1 MNRFLEAQEIDF
13 ERALQEV
20 KNGRKISHWMWF
32 IFPQYKGLGSSE
44 TANYYSI
51 QSLDEANEYLNDS
64 TLGVR
69 LKQITKVLIESNET
83 KIENI
88 FYFPDNLKLKS
99 CMTLFAFIEKN
110 EDNLFTL
117 VLDKYFN
124 GELDSNTLNLIIK

>member
-1 MNRFLEAQEIDF
+1 MQFNLNRFLEAQEIDF

-83 KIENI
+83 KIEN
-88 FYFPDNLKLKS
+88 KR
-99 CMTLFAFIEKN
+99 MA
-110 EDNLFTL
+110 
-117 VLDKYFN
+117 
-124 GELDSNTLNLIIK
+124 